1 MKHCIKHC
9 IENCIWHNIKHYIQY
24 YINPYMRHCIKHG
37 MKHYMTWRHIT
48 TRTYYIHVVVCR
60 YYKHPDGSFT
70 VPWFLKNVVLVL
82 AKRTFWVQKSF
93 LKKVHR
99 KMLSSTLPAFC
110 GQKRS
115 EFGFPFFSSQLC
127 QVEARFGQ
135 QVSYLYI
142 YKCIISIYMCPYV
155 YMNIHITYSD
165 RNIGVCIH
173 M

>member
-115 EFGFPFFSSQLC
+115 EFGFPFFSSQFFLHKYMST
-127 QVEARFGQ
+127 ETPKNI
-135 QVSYLYI
+135 YI
-142 YKCIISIYMCPYV
+142 YTYIYINIYIYIYV
-155 YMNIHITYSD
+155 YNINIFIYVYHIY
-165 RNIGVCIH
+165 ICVH